1 MIMCNRHVKLQTSE
15 APTSTLQRRDIFNM
29 RKKIIK
35 QKNSIINHK
44 TENVLLFFSLN
55 ALFKKTHTHIFI
67 VDSGIIEPL
76 LSFICLSM
84 T

>member
-29 RKKIIK
+29 RKKNHK
-35 QKNSIINHK
+35 TKNSIINHK

>member
-1 MIMCNRHVKLQTSE
+1 MCNRHVKLQTSE

-55 ALFKKTHTHIFI
+55 ALFKKKTHIFI